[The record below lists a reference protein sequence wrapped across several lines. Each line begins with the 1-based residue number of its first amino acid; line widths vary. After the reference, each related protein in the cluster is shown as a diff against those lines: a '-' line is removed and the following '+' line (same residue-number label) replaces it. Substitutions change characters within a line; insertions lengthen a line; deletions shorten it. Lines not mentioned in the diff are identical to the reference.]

1 MIKVVPFHSVS
12 LAPLIKCTTK
22 RVFLK
27 MKSNFH
33 KNENDSDSLTTSQK
47 PFRLR

>member
-1 MIKVVPFHSVS
+1 MIKGGAIPFSFL
-12 LAPLIKCTTK
+12 LAHLNAIIK

-33 KNENDSDSLTTSQK
+33 ENENDADSLTTSQK